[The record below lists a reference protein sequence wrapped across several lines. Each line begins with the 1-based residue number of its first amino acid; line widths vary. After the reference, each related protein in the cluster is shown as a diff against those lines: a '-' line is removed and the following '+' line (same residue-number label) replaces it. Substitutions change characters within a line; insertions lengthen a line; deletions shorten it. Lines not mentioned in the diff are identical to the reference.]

1 MPSLPGLVAGTI
13 LADWCQ
19 ILLLAVGGMN
29 IPDSD
34 IRELSSQWRSVLHS
48 IDGYSSLSFRGVVL
62 HEMLAAAL
70 ACSVLFSATE
80 RYEELAK
87 LEDGIRSYLD
97 EVLQCGLTGRGRPV
111 GDMASNG

>member
-1 MPSLPGLVAGTI
+1 
-13 LADWCQ
+13 
-19 ILLLAVGGMN
+19 MN
-29 IPDSD
+29 ISDSD
-34 IRELSSQWRSVLHS
+34 IRELSSQWWSVLQS
-48 IDGYSSLSFRGVVL
+48 IDYPSSGTALRVLNGLVDAYLTGHGYGSLSFRGVVR

-97 EVLQCGLTGRGRPV
+97 EVLQSGPSGRGRPV
-111 GDMASNG
+111 GDIANNG